1 MNYYRGGRDLPPRQT
16 IPGALEIDLGNQ
28 LGEKFAPI
36 RSFSSPSERLDSVLQ
51 HEPERSVL
59 IFTYLAQS
67 SDPNVRAL
75 VAMNLESH
83 PAESLISLAE
93 MWAKLSL
100 DKDTSVSEAALK
112 SLIELIECAEINTNA
127 ALNLGLV
134 REAIMHTHSTIA
146 ESGVDELLA

>member
-1 MNYYRGGRDLPPRQT
+1 
-16 IPGALEIDLGNQ
+16 
-28 LGEKFAPI
+28 
-36 RSFSSPSERLDSVLQ
+36 
-51 HEPERSVL
+51 
-59 IFTYLAQS
+59 
-67 SDPNVRAL
+67 VRAL
-75 VAMNLESH
+75 VASHMPFAMNLESH